1 MSNNRVTT
9 LPNGIKIITEHISYV
24 KSFSLGFWFNS
35 GARDETD
42 DNNGISHFIEHM
54 VFKGTKKRSAKRIS
68 EEIESVGGYLNAF
81 TSKEHTCFYGRGL
94 AQNIGK
100 TFNVISDMVLNPLFR
115 DKDIIKEASVI
126 LDELNDI
133 NDNPEELIFDKFEEL
148 IFNGSS
154 LGLPIIGTERN
165 ITNFNSDIL
174 HSFHKERY
182 STGELLV
189 VASGLVNHDEIVKLT
204 EKTFVDN
211 FKFSP
216 QARKINDE
224 NFASNLIIEKEIQQ
238 VHCIIGRKTY
248 GFDNPKRFP
257 LILLSNAL
265 GEGSSSRLFQA
276 VREKRGITYQINS
289 FLNSFSDASAFGVY
303 FSTNE
308 KHVDKV
314 VSIIAKEFQ
323 KFRDVKVS
331 QRELQRVKEYVKGG
345 LILSLEN
352 TTNRMI
358 RIAHS
363 FLYFDK
369 FIPIEEIIQ
378 KIDAITPEQISEIAN
393 EVLDNSHFSKVIIKS
408 TNKKLNKAA

>member
-1 MSNNRVTT
+1 LSNNRITK
-9 LPNGIKIITEHISYV
+9 LPNGIKIITEHIPYV

-35 GARDETD
+35 GARDETV

-100 TFNVISDMVLNPLFR
+100 TFNVVSDMVLNPLLR
-115 DKDIIKEASVI
+115 DKDIVKEASVV

-165 ITNFNSDIL
+165 ITRFNSELL
-174 HSFHKERY
+174 HKFHQEKFL
-182 STGELLV
+182 TGELLV

-204 EKTFVDN
+204 ENIFVDN
-211 FKFSP
+211 FKYSP
-216 QARKINDE
+216 QTRKTSEE

-248 GFDNPKRFP
+248 GFDNPQRFP
-257 LILLSNAL
+257 LVLLSNAL

-323 KFRDVKVS
+323 KFRDVKIS
-331 QRELQRVKEYVKGG
+331 ERELKRVKEYVKGG

-378 KIDAITPEQISEIAN
+378 RIDAISPEQISEIAN
-393 EVLDNSHFSKVIIKS
+393 EVLDSSLFSKVLIKS
-408 TNKKLNKAA
+408 NNKKLNKAA

>member
-1 MSNNRVTT
+1 MSNNRITK
-9 LPNGIKIITEHISYV
+9 LPNGIKIITEHIPYV

-35 GARDETD
+35 GARDETV

-100 TFNVISDMVLNPLFR
+100 TFNVVSDMVLNPLLR
-115 DKDIIKEASVI
+115 DKDIVKEASVV

-165 ITNFNSDIL
+165 ITRFNSELL
-174 HSFHKERY
+174 HKFHQEKFL
-182 STGELLV
+182 TGELLV

-204 EKTFVDN
+204 ENIFVDN
-211 FKFSP
+211 FKYSP
-216 QARKINDE
+216 QTRKTSEE

-248 GFDNPKRFP
+248 GFDNPQRFP
-257 LILLSNAL
+257 LVLLSNAL

-323 KFRDVKVS
+323 KFRDVKIS
-331 QRELQRVKEYVKGG
+331 ERELKRVKEYVKGG

-378 KIDAITPEQISEIAN
+378 RIDAISPEQISEIAN
-393 EVLDNSHFSKVIIKS
+393 EVLDSSLFSKVLIKS
-408 TNKKLNKAA
+408 NNKKLNKAA